1 MKMRYRI
8 LILILLVAGGY
19 YLYAEFENWR
29 EQPPVDEAQQEEADR
44 VRDLIR

>member
-8 LILILLVAGGY
+8 LILLLIVAGGF
-19 YLYAEFENWR
+19 YLYGAFSDWNDR
-29 EQPPVDEAQQEEADR
+29 PPVDHAQQEEADR

>member
-8 LILILLVAGGY
+8 LILLLLVAGSY
-19 YLYAEFENWR
+19 YLYGAFVDWR
-29 EQPPVDEAQQEEADR
+29 DRPPVDTVQQEEADK